1 MTDKIKKFIAANDP
15 PTPCVIIDVDVIAH
29 NYHKL
34 KYFLPE
40 ADVFYAVK
48 ANPGNPVIER
58 LESIG
63 CNFDVASIQ
72 ELDLVMSYGA
82 TPERI
87 SFGNTIKK
95 ESHIRYAYEKGIR
108 LFVFDSEAELEKI
121 ARAAPGSQVF
131 CRILWMGE
139 GAEWPLSRKFGCD
152 PDMAVD
158 LIIKAK
164 ELGLEPYGI
173 SFHPGSQQKDLN
185 QWDLAITKVGE
196 IFRQV
201 NREAG
206 IELKMINMGGGF
218 PASGYRSPVQ
228 GLEAYSDVI
237 RSSMAKNFGDLD
249 EMPRIIVEPGR
260 SLVGESGIIRTE
272 VVLISKK
279 VDSEFEPRWVYLDI
293 GKFTGLVETFE
304 EAITYRFK
312 TPRDGD
318 EVGPVILAGPTC
330 DSLDILY
337 EKTEYQMPMSLQIG
351 DKLEIV
357 STGAYTTS
365 YSSVAF
371 NGFPPPKI
379 YFI

>member
-1 MTDKIKKFIAANDP
+1 MTDKIRKFINENDP
-15 PTPCVIIDVDVIAH
+15 QTPCVIIDVDVVRR

-48 ANPGNPVIER
+48 ANPGNPIIES
-58 LESIG
+58 LAEIG
-63 CNFDVASIQ
+63 SSFDVASIQ
-72 ELDLVMSYGA
+72 ELDLVLSFGVK
-82 TPERI
+82 PEKI

-95 ESHIRYAYEKGIR
+95 ERDIKYAYDKGIR
-108 LFVFDSEAELEKI
+108 LFVCDAESELEKI
-121 ARAAPGSQVF
+121 ARAAPGAKVF
-131 CRILWMGE
+131 CRILWLGE

-158 LIIKAK
+158 LLIRAK
-164 ELGLEPYGI
+164 ELGLDPYGV

-185 QWDLAITKVGE
+185 QWDLAITKVAE

-201 NREAG
+201 YREAE

-218 PASGYRSPVQ
+218 PAPGYRTPVQ
-228 GLEAYSDVI
+228 SLESYADII
-237 RSSMAKNFGDLD
+237 RASMEKNFGED
-249 EMPRIIVEPGR
+249 EWPRIIVEPGR
-260 SLVGESGIIRTE
+260 SMVGDAGIVRAEI
-272 VVLISKK
+272 VLISKK
-279 VDSEFEPRWVYLDI
+279 IDSEFEPRWVYLDI
-293 GKFTGLVETFE
+293 GKFSGLVETFE

-318 EVGPVILAGPTC
+318 EAGPVILAGPTC

-337 EKTEYQMPMSLQIG
+337 EKTEYNLPRTLEIG
-351 DKLEIV
+351 DKIEIL
-357 STGAYTTS
+357 SCGAYSTT
-365 YSSVAF
+365 YACVNF

>member
-15 PTPCVIIDVDVIAH
+15 PTPCVIIDVDIIAH

-72 ELDLVMSYGA
+72 ELDMVMSYGA

-95 ESHIRYAYEKGIR
+95 EAHIKYAYDKGIR

-158 LIIKAK
+158 LLIKAK
-164 ELGLEPYGI
+164 ELGLQPYGV

-185 QWDLAITKVGE
+185 QWDLAITKVAE

-201 NREAG
+201 DREAD
-206 IELKMINMGGGF
+206 IELKMVNMGGGF

-228 GLEAYSDVI
+228 SLEAYADVI
-237 RSSMAKNFGDLD
+237 RTSMQKNFGDLD

-318 EVGPVILAGPTC
+318 QMGPVILAGPTC

-337 EKTEYQMPMSLQIG
+337 EKTEYQLPFSLKIG

-371 NGFPPPKI
+371 NGFPPPDI
-379 YFI
+379 HFI